1 MQVTVR
7 KFTDADLPAMTA
19 IWNGIVEEG
28 NSFPQDRPFTEEEA
42 REFFAAQSFTGVAEA
57 DGKVLG
63 LYILHPNNA
72 GRCGHIANASYGVS
86 SGTRGL
92 GVGEKLVRHSLE
104 MCPACGF
111 VGLQSTPSSVPTR
124 RRSSS
129 MNASGSSTS
138 ARRKTATASRT
149 AATRTSSSSISRS
162 SKTKSP
168 LRP

>member
-1 MQVTVR
+1 MKVTVR

-111 VGLQSTPSSVPTR
+111 VGLQF
-124 RRSSS
+124 
-129 MNASGSSTS
+129 NAVVCTN
-138 ARRKTATASRT
+138 T
-149 AATRTSSSSISRS
+149 AAIKLYERLGFEHIGT
-162 SKTKSP
+162 TKNGYRFKDGSYADLFLFNKP
-168 LRP
+168 LI